1 MIRKYKLHILFFIP
15 VLVLSLLLSGCEY
28 KKEQEPAWTKI
39 PDPKTLNESYVSNPD
54 KILSEETVTWLNAKL
69 RPLDQAGTAHIDV
82 VFVNSIGEAIPKD
95 IAHELFN
102 TWKIG
107 SKETNNGLLILMVKD
122 QRRIEFETGYGLE
135 GILPDMI
142 CQRIQQEHMVPQAK
156 ENNYDAAVT
165 AGVTAV
171 INRLTGTETPAP
183 LEAVLPDTIPA
194 ETVPTDTK
202 PAMTEGIREMPV
214 DITPAPPS
222 STEPRSHFADVSY
235 PSPKGPIGSLFTLVI
250 LFFYFKI
257 AKAIGNRVKLYSGD
271 PPFLNPTVLII
282 FGVPVAIIILLNLY
296 FPIDWISIRAIVILY
311 VFIALYI
318 HLHFYLKTRKLKVD
332 GEGKSNHEQFLA
344 WRDSY
349 EPLRWATKVI
359 PGLSSYWQKYTLQ
372 QEQLRNAPVNC
383 EKCGKTMVLL
393 DEDEDNKHLQKGQV
407 AEEKI
412 DAVDYDVWQ
421 CNSCKHSQTLDYQNL
436 KSTATICPK
445 CNYRTLQ
452 FTRSRIIEQA
462 TTSSSGK
469 GCSDYTCYHC
479 KFVERIEYKIARIS
493 TGSSGGSSSSGSSR
507 SSSSSSSSSSSGGSS
522 GGGGSG
528 SSW

>member
-1 MIRKYKLHILFFIP
+1 MIRKYRLHILFLIP
-15 VLVLSLLLSGCEY
+15 VLILSLLLPGCES

-54 KILSEETVTWLNAKL
+54 KILSEETVNWLNARL
-69 RPLDQAGTAHIDV
+69 SPLDQAGTAHIDV

-95 IAHELFN
+95 VAHELFN

-142 CQRIQQEHMVPQAK
+142 CQRIQQEHMVPRAR
-156 ENNYDAAVT
+156 ENNYDAAVI

-171 INRLTGTETPAP
+171 IDRLKGTESPAP
-183 LEAVLPDTIPA
+183 AEVVLPDTTLTDTIPA
-194 ETVPTDTK
+194 M
-202 PAMTEGIREMPV
+202 AEGVREMPI
-214 DITPAPPS
+214 DIAPAPPS
-222 STEPRSHFADVSY
+222 SMESRNNFADVPYSR
-235 PSPKGPIGSLFTLVI
+235 PKGPIGDLFTLVI
-250 LFFYFKI
+250 LFFYYKV
-257 AKAIGNRVKLYSGD
+257 AKAIGNRVKLYAGN
-271 PPFLNPTVLII
+271 PPFLNPTVLVI

-296 FPIDWISIRAIVILY
+296 FPIDWIDIRAIVVLY
-311 VFIALYI
+311 VFVALYI
-318 HLHFYLKTRKLKVD
+318 HLHFYLKTRKLKQD
-332 GEGKSNHEQFLA
+332 GAGKSNHEQFIA
-344 WRDSY
+344 WRDTY
-349 EPLRWATKVI
+349 EPLKWTTKVI

-383 EKCGKTMVLL
+383 EKCGKMMVLL
-393 DEDEDNKHLQKGQV
+393 DEDQDDKLLQKGQV

-412 DAVDYDVWQ
+412 DSIDYDVWQ

-436 KSTATICPK
+436 KSSATICPK
-445 CNYRTLQ
+445 CNFKTLQ
-452 FTRSRIIEQA
+452 FTKSRVIEQA
-462 TTSSSGK
+462 TTSSSGL
-469 GCSDYTCYHC
+469 GCSDYTCYNC

-493 TGSSGGSSSSGSSR
+493 TSSSGGSSSSGSS
-507 SSSSSSSSSSSGGSS
+507 SSSSSSRSSSSSGGSS